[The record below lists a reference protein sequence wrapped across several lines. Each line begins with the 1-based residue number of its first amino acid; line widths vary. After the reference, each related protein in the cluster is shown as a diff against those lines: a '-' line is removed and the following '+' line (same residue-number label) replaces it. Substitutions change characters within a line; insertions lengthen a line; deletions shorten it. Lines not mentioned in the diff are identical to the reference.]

1 MISLKAKKRT
11 EKDVGVENVPAI
23 LYGPGVENVLLQV
36 NKKEFEKVY
45 SVAKESLI
53 TLDADGKEYSVLI
66 YYVQQEPVSL
76 DYIHIDFY
84 QPNLKEEVETEIPLE
99 LTGEAPAVK
108 NLGGTLI
115 TNVNEITVKALPK
128 DLPASIMVDVS
139 GLNTFEDHILIKDIK
154 VPAEVKVMN
163 DPEEIAVQVTKPEN
177 VEAELAKPVE
187 TTIAEPVVEEKKGEK
202 EKEEGEAET
211 KE

>member
-1 MISLKAKKRT
+1 
-11 EKDVGVENVPAI
+11 
-23 LYGPGVENVLLQV
+23 
-36 NKKEFEKVY
+36 
-45 SVAKESLI
+45 
-53 TLDADGKEYSVLI
+53 
-66 YYVQQEPVSL
+66 
-76 DYIHIDFY
+76 
-84 QPNLKEEVETEIPLE
+84 EVETEIPLE